1 MFILLLEHYWKNLWS
16 MEEKMENFKGYM
28 LNYPFNK
35 QVKIVI
41 ATMTLHNYIRRHA
54 QRDRHF
60 DASKDILSEE
70 IGGDVDVQQELHS
83 LHDNGTQEMEALKN
97 SIATSLM
104 NASN

>member
-1 MFILLLEHYWKNLWS
+1 MP
-16 MEEKMENFKGYM
+16 
-28 LNYPFNK
+28 NYLFNK

-60 DASKDILSEE
+60 DASNDILSEE
-70 IGGDVDVQQELHS
+70 IGEDVDVQQELHS
-83 LHDNGTQEMEALKN
+83 LHDNGTQEMEALRN
-97 SIATSLM
+97 SIATSFM